1 MAEYK
6 ILIRPSVTKDF
17 KSIPQKDQKKILAKI
32 ESLANDPRPPSSIKL
47 SGDERYRIRQG
58 NYRILYEIQDDILI
72 VTIVKVAH
80 RKDVYKK
87 RKS

>member
-17 KSIPQKDQKKILAKI
+17 KSIPRKDQKKILVRI
-32 ESLANDPRPPSSIKL
+32 EALADDPRPPSSIKL

-58 NYRILYEIQDDILI
+58 NYRILYEIQDDVLI
-72 VTIVKVAH
+72 IIVVKVAH
-80 RKDVYKK
+80 RKDAYKK
-87 RKS
+87 R